1 MGVASIESDS
11 REMEMGAI
19 AEKVRQARERMSERK
34 TDRRASKAEGA
45 KRKAESMARR
55 NEHHRSGEHT
65 TPRA

>member
-1 MGVASIESDS
+1 
-11 REMEMGAI
+11 MGAI

-34 TDRRASKAEGA
+34 ADRRAIKAERA
-45 KRKAESMARR
+45 KRKAESIARR